1 MFEMVGQASSAED
14 RKARLYK
21 IGMTLVALAAVS
33 GILFL
38 CVRALS

>member
-1 MFEMVGQASSAED
+1 MFDMVGQASTAED

-21 IGMTLVALAAVS
+21 VGMTLVALAAVS
-33 GILFL
+33 GVLFL

>member
-1 MFEMVGQASSAED
+1 MFQMVDQSSTTED

-21 IGMTLVALAAVS
+21 VGMTLVALAAVS